1 MTHRHARY
9 RVSALSWALASL
21 LLATPLAAQAA
32 LQAPTDQAL
41 EPVITVGSADELRQ
55 DENRATDEERDA
67 ARAMD
72 EARTNQSQAESRISI
87 AKSQLETVK
96 KSLDLA
102 KKEKREGD
110 RLELERQKGAQ
121 EVRIKLLERA
131 REVRR
136 DEISVQQARRNV
148 ARAELKVVDA
158 ERALVQSRS
167 ALAAADSLAPIAR
180 LRDDVWS
187 ATRTAIN
194 RRKDLA
200 GSRKQ
205 LADSERSLADK
216 QLKLLDA
223 QRAVRSL
230 GD

>member
-1 MTHRHARY
+1 MTHSRSSY
-9 RVSALSWALASL
+9 RVSTLAWV
-21 LLATPLAAQAA
+21 LAVTVLAAPLAAQVPV
-32 LQAPTDQAL
+32 QAPTDQAL

-55 DENRATDEERDA
+55 EADRAADDERVA
-67 ARAMD
+67 ARAVD
-72 EARTNQSQAESRISI
+72 EARTNQSQAESRIGI
-87 AKSQLETVK
+87 AKSQLETIK

-121 EVRIKLLERA
+121 EVRIKLLESA
-131 REVRR
+131 REVRK
-136 DEISVQQARRNV
+136 DEISVQEATRDV

-158 ERALVQSRS
+158 EGALVQSRS

-180 LRDDVWS
+180 MRDDVWS
-187 ATRTAIN
+187 ATKTAIA

-205 LADSERSLADK
+205 LADREQSLADK

-230 GD
+230 AN